1 MRSGRRIWLS
11 VLATLVVLC
20 GPVTSG
26 LALGASDAASR
37 DALAAGAG
45 RRLPD
50 VVVRVATVTVRAGDV
65 LTGTAQIINLGG
77 RQAPALTAW
86 IAWRSWASRA
96 ADGLTQI
103 GRLRVPGLSPGQL
116 DRAHF
121 RLVAP
126 GSAGGS
132 YEVSVCANALGRGGA
147 RSSRRG
153 CHTAGAVEIAVS
165 DTGHH
170 DAGGAIPPA
179 PLASAPGV
187 FTPGETTPGNPT
199 PGSPTPGGSTPTEG
213 SGTPAPNP
221 LETVISA
228 GPVDPTNQTSATFS
242 FRGGEANDT
251 FQCSL
256 DGALWAACVSPR
268 QYTALADGSHTF
280 RVRAVDAGGAVDPA
294 PAEWGWTVNTIPPL
308 VSLSDP
314 ESGSV
319 ADTHTPI
326 FSGTAGTASGDLPA
340 VSVKV
345 YAGSSVAGTP
355 RWTLNTTAADG
366 GWLIVA
372 SWLPNGTYTAV
383 AEQGDAAGNIGLSAA
398 VTLAVA
404 APPPP
409 HTPIL
414 FVAGWHE
421 PTWLW
426 GTMIGRFES
435 AGWSGSAELFT
446 LSYDTSQSAVA
457 SAAEV
462 AVEVKRILEFTGAS
476 KIDLVT
482 HSLGALPTRYYIKNL
497 GGEQTV
503 EDWVSL
509 GGPNHGTDAAYTCSE
524 EPSCIDMEPGST
536 FLTELNAGSETPG
549 PVRYAT
555 WWSPC
560 DEVIVPNE
568 SVILQ
573 GATNTETECISH
585 EDLMSN
591 EKVYDQVR
599 EFLK

>member
-1 MRSGRRIWLS
+1 MRSGRSIRLS
-11 VLATLVVLC
+11 VFAPLVVLC
-20 GPVTSG
+20 GSVVFG
-26 LALGASDAASR
+26 MALGASDAAGR

-50 VVVRVATVTVRAGDV
+50 VVVRVATVALRAGDM
-65 LTGTAQIINLGG
+65 LTGTAQIVNLGA
-77 RQAPALTAW
+77 RQAPAATAW
-86 IAWRSWASRA
+86 VAWRSWRSRA

-103 GRLRVPGLSPGQL
+103 GRFRVPALSPGQL

-121 RLVAP
+121 RLAAP

-132 YEVSVCANALGRGGA
+132 YEVSVCANALGRAGA
-147 RSSRRG
+147 RGATRG
-153 CHTAGAVEIAVS
+153 CRMAGAVEIAVS

-170 DAGGAIPPA
+170 GAGGAIPAA
-179 PLASAPGV
+179 PPASAPDV
-187 FTPGETTPGNPT
+187 SMPGEATPGNPT
-199 PGSPTPGGSTPTEG
+199 PGSPTPGGSTSPEEL
-213 SGTPAPNP
+213 GTPAPNP

-228 GPVDPTNQTSATFS
+228 GPANPTDQTSATFS
-242 FRGGEANDT
+242 LRGGEASDT

-256 DGALWAACVSPR
+256 DGALWVSCVSPQ
-268 QYTALADGSHTF
+268 QYTALADGNHTF
-280 RVRAVDAGGAVDPA
+280 RVRAVDASGAVDPT
-294 PAEWGWTVNTIPPL
+294 PAEWGWTVDTIPPL

-319 ADTHTPI
+319 ADTHTPT
-326 FSGTAGTASGDLPA
+326 FSGTAGTAYGDSPA
-340 VSVKV
+340 VAVKV

-355 RWTLNTTAADG
+355 KWTLQTTAADG
-366 GWLIVA
+366 AWLIVA

-398 VTLAVA
+398 HTFAVA

-421 PTWLW
+421 PPWLW
-426 GTMIGRFES
+426 STMVGRFEA
-435 AGWSGSAELFT
+435 AGWNGGAELYT
-446 LSYDTSQSAVA
+446 LSYDSSQSAVA
-457 SAAEV
+457 SATEV
-462 AVEVKRILEFTGAS
+462 AVEVKKILEFTGAS
-476 KIDLVT
+476 KVDLVT
-482 HSLGALPTRYYIKNL
+482 HSFGALPTRYYIKNL
-497 GGEQTV
+497 GGEKTV

-524 EPSCIDMEPGST
+524 PSCTDMEPGST

-573 GATNTETECISH
+573 GAANTETECITH
-585 EDLMSN
+585 EALMTN